1 MRSYAGSIADGAL
14 FKFLP
19 VHQYKGGKGS
29 SKITESKCKKDVGR
43 ANASFKS
50 TETRNELS
58 TTLYLQSKI
67 NLL

>member
-1 MRSYAGSIADGAL
+1 MKSCVGSIADGAP

-29 SKITESKCKKDVGR
+29 SKITESKCKKDDGR
-43 ANASFKS
+43 ANSSFKS
-50 TETRNELS
+50 TETWNKLS